1 VAQWI
6 RRWSTEPDIPGSVP
20 SGVAAL
26 IIFYHHFVENYS
38 SMLFLLLFGKF
49 RLQRYHKGFVCTQE
63 IILWAESCHF
73 VVVMRI
79 ILWAESCH
87 FVVVMRIKLTFIM
100 FFRSMQTTIF
110 FFCYSESKTQKV

>member
-79 ILWAESCH
+79 
-87 FVVVMRIKLTFIM
+87 KLTFIM